1 MKSSQ
6 KSAFIIY
13 MLVDAETI
21 VPLHIGIRTE
31 KKFKEKVFNV
41 KPGKMTRLN
50 LNSKGRFFRL
60 EIKSYSAVPFKIL
73 GGIKIDLEL
82 DPD

>member
-1 MKSSQ
+1 M
-6 KSAFIIY
+6 
-13 MLVDAETI
+13 MVEAETTI
-21 VPLHIGIRTE
+21 PLYIGIRTE
-31 KKFKEKVFNV
+31 KKLKQKIFNV
-41 KPGKMTRLN
+41 KPGKMTKLN

-60 EIKSYSAVPFKIL
+60 EIQSYSAVPFKIL